1 MTYSISEAITSRI
14 VRYVKN
20 CLIRFNK
27 FKIRSEHYR
36 NRGKRLGFRFT
47 LIAGINNL
55 ELNEK

>member
-1 MTYSISEAITSRI
+1 MTYSISKAITSRI

-27 FKIRSEHYR
+27 LKILSEHYR
-36 NRGKRLGFRFT
+36 NRGKRLDFRFN